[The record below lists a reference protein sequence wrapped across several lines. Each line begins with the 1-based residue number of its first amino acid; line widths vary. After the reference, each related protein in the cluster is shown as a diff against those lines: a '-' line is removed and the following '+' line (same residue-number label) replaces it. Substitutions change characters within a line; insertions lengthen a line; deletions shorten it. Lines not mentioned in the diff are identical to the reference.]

1 MIFLQTIIQMKTRF
15 ILAGVFVLTSLAA
28 VAQSTFKIGYTNAEF
43 ILSNMPEAKQIE
55 SELRDYEQQ
64 LTTQLESKMQDFQTK
79 LAEFQRTAENMI
91 PEVRNDKQQEL
102 QNLQA
107 SIEKF
112 QRDAQASLQKKQME
126 LLQPAYDK
134 IQIAIDAVA
143 EEGSYTLILNS
154 GQPEMGL
161 QIILFAREQ
170 ENISDLVFKKLGIEP
185 PKADASAAG
194 N

>member
-1 MIFLQTIIQMKTRF
+1 MKTRF

-28 VAQSTFKIGYTNAEF
+28 VAQSTLKIGYTNAEF

-112 QRDAQASLQKKQME
+112 QRDAQTSLQKKQME

-134 IQIAIDAVA
+134 IQTAIDAVA
-143 EEGSYTLILNS
+143 EEGGYTLILNS

-185 PKADASAAG
+185 PKPEAAASG